1 VASKTIEAA
10 GGIVV
15 RKGGRALIAVVQ
27 RAKDDAWVLPR
38 GKLKRDENPVAGARR
53 EVVEE
58 TGHRVAVHEY
68 VGAITYRAGG
78 RPKVVQ
84 FWRME
89 ADKDPSH
96 ELMRD
101 IVAVE
106 WLPLKAAIRR
116 LSYPL
121 EKLFLR
127 HAAARAVAKHKRRA
141 AKRKAKRNTKAGAK
155 HRAVGK
161 PVPKKS
167 GAVAQ
172 LSRKPKLKP
181 LKNKSGSN
189 AKGKRAKGKSKSG
202 KAKGA
207 KGKKKGARPKAVSR
221 HKATPRRA
229 TPAAVRR
236 KPSRSTIAPPTSG
249 TNMVPAP
256 RKELPAAPANAP
268 VPATTAAHD
277 MTPERN
283 VTAENVS
290 PVPDRAATATPGEA
304 KTIFQRMLGRLAG

>member
-1 VASKTIEAA
+1 MASKTIEAA

-15 RKGGRALIAVVQ
+15 RKGGRGLIAVVQ

-38 GKLKRDENPVAGARR
+38 GKLKRDENPMTGARR

-58 TGHRVAVHEY
+58 TGHRVAIHEY
-68 VGAITYRAGG
+68 LGAITYRAGG

-89 ADKDPSH
+89 AEKDPSY
-96 ELMRD
+96 ELMTD

-141 AKRKAKRNTKAGAK
+141 AKRKAKHNIKQGTK

-167 GAVAQ
+167 GAVAR
-172 LSRKPKLKP
+172 LSKKPKLKSVKTSKAKGGKSG
-181 LKNKSGSN
+181 KNK
-189 AKGKRAKGKSKSG
+189 AGKRKPGKDKAARKGRGKSRGKG
-202 KAKGA
+202 KAKG
-207 KGKKKGARPKAVSR
+207 K
-221 HKATPRRA
+221 PRDASTRLQAA
-229 TPAAVRR
+229 TPAAVAPLPDRV
-236 KPSRSTIAPPTSG
+236 APPPPS
-249 TNMVPAP
+249 PA
-256 RKELPAAPANAP
+256 
-268 VPATTAAHD
+268 
-277 MTPERN
+277 
-283 VTAENVS
+283 S
-290 PVPDRAATATPGEA
+290 
-304 KTIFQRMLGRLAG
+304 KTILQRVLSRLAG